1 MKIKVINVKEAKFE
15 PIEIKLTIESL
26 DELNSLWHRT
36 NLHENEVKRVSLPTA
51 IDCFPFS
58 DNMIGLWECLDKYAR
73 LRNK

>member
-1 MKIKVINVKEAKFE
+1 MKIKVINVEEAKFE

-26 DELNSLWHRT
+26 DELNGLWHRT
-36 NLHENEVKRVSLPTA
+36 NLSVDEVKLVSLQSA

-58 DNMIGLWECLDKYAR
+58 DNMLGLWECLDKYAK